1 MTLSTARHRRR
12 DAVLLILSFYLN
24 VMDYLLVLRNY
35 LAAIPNSQ
43 RRFIVG
49 IAAGL
54 YLTARQAYIYY
65 RKSQRR

>member
-1 MTLSTARHRRR
+1 
-12 DAVLLILSFYLN
+12 
-24 VMDYLLVLRNY
+24 MDYLLVLRNY
-35 LAAIPNSQ
+35 LAAMPNSQ
-43 RRFIVG
+43 RRLIVG